1 MELSSEEFR
10 KMVAKQGSGRVKIR
24 PYKPREPQE
33 TKKGADKAL
42 SDLSDQD
49 RSPQGLKIGQKKEKP
64 KKKSYKPTPQ
74 LDEMDMWMKA
84 LGIKFE
90 KEFKFSPDRNYR
102 ADRHL
107 PDHGIL
113 IEYEGLFSAKSRHLT
128 FEGYIEDCRKYNLA
142 ASLGFKVYR
151 YTAKNYTE
159 LIDLLKTLV
168 KS

>member
-10 KMVAKQGSGRVKIR
+10 KMVAKQGSGRIKIR
-24 PYKPREPQE
+24 PYKPREPQGG
-33 TKKGADKAL
+33 KKEL
-42 SDLSDQD
+42 SKVVEGNSNQD
-49 RSPQGLKIGQKKEKP
+49 RSPQGLKIGQKSDKP

-74 LDEMDMWMKA
+74 LDEMDSWMRA

-128 FEGYIEDCRKYNLA
+128 FEGYTEDCRKYNLA